1 VKKKILLVDS
11 ERAARERGKGFLD
24 REIFQ
29 VMTAA
34 SGEEAIELHGRE
46 KFDVI
51 VMDLDMPSP
60 AGDEVCKKIKAE
72 PELGKVLILLATRR
86 EGEDEVERCRTAGA
100 DGHIRKPIDKQ
111 GLTQSL
117 AGLLGVSARQ
127 AIRILAKVRV
137 EGRAGSNFFISNTV
151 DISMSGLLFECENEM
166 RVGEAVETSF
176 FMPGPDGYSRVVA
189 SSEVMRVTRG
199 DDGMWRCGARFTE
212 FKEGSARLI
221 GDFIEKKTGKPCTV

>member
-1 VKKKILLVDS
+1 VKKRILLVDS
-11 ERAARERGKGFLD
+11 ERSALERGKGFLD
-24 REIFQ
+24 REIFH
-29 VMTAA
+29 VMTAT
-34 SGEEAIELHGRE
+34 SGEEAMELHRRE

-51 VMDLDMPSP
+51 VMDLDMPGP
-60 AGDEVCKKIKAE
+60 AGDEVCRAVKAD
-72 PELGKVLILLATRR
+72 PELGRALVLLATRL
-86 EGEDEVERCRTAGA
+86 EAENEVERCRKAGA

-117 AGLLGVSARQ
+117 ARLLGVSARQ

-137 EGRAGSNFFISNTV
+137 EGRMGNSFFIANTV
-151 DISMSGLLFECENEM
+151 DISMSGLLLECESEM
-166 RVGEAVETSF
+166 SVGEAVETSF
-176 FMPGPDGYSRVVA
+176 FMPGLGGYNRVVA

-221 GDFIEKKTGKPCTV
+221 GEFIEKKTGKPCVV